1 MLQGTKVPSTL
12 RSVQEISLAR
22 GTTREGGKGRGGTGS
37 SNASALNPSV
47 RVRAVGREVAENPAM
62 PRQQLR
68 ARPQPSN
75 LPRAGQPQGE
85 PGEPARSAPA
95 RALSPSLS
103 CRAQGPPK
111 QGEPPAAAISCSPHG
126 GEWPPRRG
134 GGGGSEAAPVPRE
147 CDCTQSSGGGRA
159 PRLPSSGRTLGC
171 SLLRPQDLPS
181 VWLQPLGLRL
191 AKSPSGAEAR
201 TPRTLRTR

>member
-1 MLQGTKVPSTL
+1 MLF
-12 RSVQEISLAR
+12 RS
-22 GTTREGGKGRGGTGS
+22 TTREGGKGRGGTGS

-134 GGGGSEAAPVPRE
+134 GGGGA
-147 CDCTQSSGGGRA
+147 
-159 PRLPSSGRTLGC
+159 RLPRCPGSVTARKAPAGAGRLG
-171 SLLRPQDLPS
+171 SHPPAAH
-181 VWLQPLGLRL
+181 L
-191 AKSPSGAEAR
+191 AAVCFGRRTSPPCGCSPSGSGWPSRQVGLRPAPRALCAPASPFKSW
-201 TPRTLRTR
+201 TP